1 MNDYWVDVKPNGHM
15 FIARYRDV
23 PGAIGT
29 IGTKLGEQ
37 NINVGVMQIGRDTVG
52 GNAVMILTV
61 DHEIPDAIVK
71 ELSELE
77 NIYNTVKIY
86 L

>member
-1 MNDYWVDVKPNGHM
+1 MYLEPLAALAPFFPYLYNTTSEV
-15 FIARYRDV
+15 
-23 PGAIGT
+23 
-29 IGTKLGEQ
+29 

-61 DHEIPDAIVK
+61 DHEIPEDV
-71 ELSELE
+71 LE
-77 NIYNTVKIY
+77 KLVALDNVHNAVKIK

>member
-1 MNDYWVDVKPNGHM
+1 MDVKPEGHM
-15 FIARYRDV
+15 FIARYKDV
-23 PGAIGT
+23 PGTIGT
-29 IGTKLGEQ
+29 IGTKLGEA

-61 DHEIPDAIVK
+61 DHEIPEDILK

-77 NIYNTVKIY
+77 NVHDAVKIK

>member
-1 MNDYWVDVKPNGHM
+1 M
-15 FIARYRDV
+15 FIARYKDV
-23 PGAIGT
+23 PGTIGSIGT
-29 IGTKLGEQ
+29 ILGEA

-61 DHEIPDAIVK
+61 DHEIPEDV
-71 ELSELE
+71 LE
-77 NIYNTVKIY
+77 KLVALDNVHNAVKIK